1 MIFFA
6 LIIKCAPCHPDGS
19 KQRENL
25 RKKKNP
31 TTAHSRL
38 RYIVFDFLFFVRF
51 LYVTST
57 FYTRY
62 CFCNWIAALMK
73 CITAALQ
80 VEKYI
85 YRLLE
90 NLVQI

>member
-25 RKKKNP
+25 QKKTQQLHIP
-31 TTAHSRL
+31 DSDTSYL
-38 RYIVFDFLFFVRF
+38 ISCSLSDFFMCA
-51 LYVTST
+51 ST
-57 FYTRY
+57 FYMRY

-80 VEKYI
+80 VEKI
-85 YRLLE
+85 I
-90 NLVQI
+90 QTP